1 MPQKLE
7 KIKNSLRVVEIEI
20 NSRCNRRCSYCPV
33 SIMPFPSV
41 PNTMPENV
49 FDRILEELQR
59 IDYSERI
66 SYHFYNEPLLR
77 SDLARIIKKTKTH
90 LPKAKQILF
99 TNGDLLTDE
108 RYKLLI
114 EAGINFF
121 VVTAHDNKVRP
132 ERPQQYVQYPK
143 DLVLTNRGG
152 IISHLPVVAKD
163 ILKSPCYAPSEM
175 LIVTATGDVVLCYE
189 DSFRKTNYGNIV
201 DKKIED
207 IWFNNG
213 LVDIRNNLSVGKR
226 TKGASI
232 CKKCTNKAHTKSGVS
247 DKSEPFWEKVKL

>member
-1 MPQKLE
+1 MSQQLE
-7 KIKNSLRVVEIEI
+7 EIKNSLRVVELEI

-33 SIMPFPSV
+33 SILPFPEV
-41 PNTMPENV
+41 PNIMPENV
-49 FDRILEELQR
+49 LNRALEELQK

-77 SDLARIIKKTKTH
+77 TDLARIVKKTKEH

-121 VVTAHDNKVRP
+121 VVTAHDNKVRT

-152 IISHLPVVAKD
+152 ILSHLPTVAD
-163 ILKSPCYAPSEM
+163 EILKNPCYAPTEM
-175 LIVTATGDVVLCYE
+175 LIVTATGDIVLCYE
-189 DSFRKTNYGNIV
+189 DAFRKTNYGNIV

-207 IWFNNG
+207 IWFNDE
-213 LVDIRNNLSVGKR
+213 LVDIRKNLIGGER

-247 DKSEPFWEKVKL
+247 DKSEPFWKKVKM